1 MRSFINKTRNKT
13 VFAILIVGFLLLV
26 SCDSLPLACKE
37 KLDRPFWTR
46 VEGEIDGRAVVAEV
60 YCDGTEH
67 KTKEIYNR
75 CTVTFL
81 EPASLSGITVSLR
94 SDGLA
99 TLRLKDSEEE
109 QPLFGEMIR
118 PYLALTPIG
127 QLYSQNKNENGYEM
141 TYRQGEDY
149 ATYYFDESGVPKK
162 VDGRVGNRDFCLNI
176 TKFRQNS
183 NKKIN

>member
-13 VFAILIVGFLLLV
+13 VFAILIVSFLLLV
-26 SCDSLPLACKE
+26 SCDSLPLSCRQN
-37 KLDRPFWTR
+37 LDRPFWTR
-46 VEGEIDGRAVVAEV
+46 VEGVIDGRAVVAEV
-60 YCDGTEH
+60 YCDPTEH

-81 EPASLSGITVSLR
+81 EPVSLSGITVSLR

-118 PYLALTPIG
+118 PYLALTPMG
-127 QLYSQNKNENGYEM
+127 ELYSQGKSEVGYEM
-141 TYRQGEDY
+141 T
-149 ATYYFDESGVPKK
+149 
-162 VDGRVGNRDFCLNI
+162 
-176 TKFRQNS
+176 
-183 NKKIN
+183 